1 MEDLKNIFYNIQII
15 LRYVVSGFISV
26 IVIGYLDNGCHGY
39 LKAISLISPW
49 ILVALSA
56 ILGIITYG
64 IHQAIF
70 DKLFYQFFI
79 CRYLRNHTLDTSLS
93 TQIRT
98 WITGTRNNDKLNEDK
113 IVAEINKANNIRF
126 ALFSQTYLRRS
137 SEDPI
142 IVGIQKELDKKL
154 AMLNFLYCTFYS
166 LCFISLIIMLKHLV
180 LESKDC
186 GLYHPDRV
194 IGVLILSGVVLFS
207 EGSMITELPSEKCG
221 LLSIFFKKFH
231 LNLNL
236 PTALKVLFL
245 WRGLNNCSQRYA
257 ASRRCGKAD

>member
-1 MEDLKNIFYNIQII
+1 MDDLKNIFYNIQII

-26 IVIGYLDNGCHGY
+26 IVIGYLDNGCYDY
-39 LKAISLISPW
+39 LKDISSISPW

-79 CRYLRNHTLDTSLS
+79 CRYLKNHTLDTNLS
-93 TQIRT
+93 KQIRT
-98 WITGTRNNDKLNEDK
+98 WITDTQNNDKPNEDK
-113 IVAEINKANNIRF
+113 IVAEINKASNIRF

-166 LCFISLIIMLKHLV
+166 LCFISLIIMFKHLM

-186 GLYHPDRV
+186 GLYHPDRI
-194 IGVLILSGVVLFS
+194 IGVLILSGVVIFS
-207 EGSMITELPSEKCG
+207 AGLYDYRTTVREMWVIKHFFQEIASETKSPNS
-221 LLSIFFKKFH
+221 LKSVVF
-231 LNLNL
+231 
-236 PTALKVLFL
+236 TAT
-245 WRGLNNCSQRYA
+245 SE
-257 ASRRCGKAD
+257 